1 MGPEESDAMAVFRE
15 LYARMRR
22 GLDRQHLKE
31 VQFGLQLVERH
42 LLRSGSS
49 WTPTLTS
56 RSSSWMDAPVP
67 GKRSAAF
74 S

>member
-1 MGPEESDAMAVFRE
+1 MAVFRE

-42 LLRSGSS
+42 LLMARIELD
-49 WTPTLTS
+49 PTLTS

-67 GKRSAAF
+67 GERSAAF